1 MDSSVTGDKGKVVV
15 MLCDQEAQH
24 AVSVLRRGS
33 LPHATMMVGNPPAL
47 RHAPR
52 AIWPWLTLPASL
64 TAALQR
70 AYGKP
75 HTVRALLLDS
85 GRANPSPIERS
96 ILCMRRGERIF
107 WREVLLHG
115 GDPAYPAL
123 WARTTIPL
131 RGLRH
136 GLLPLTRHGTRPIGN
151 TLFRHRRLR
160 RSPIQA
166 ESRPRFGQRRWQRRS
181 VLRRGSVGVL
191 VEEHFL
197 PDLPCWA
204 GRGRR

>member
-1 MDSSVTGDKGKVVV
+1 MMRHDQKTQSSVSNNGP
-15 MLCDQEAQH
+15 
-24 AVSVLRRGS
+24 
-33 LPHATMMVGNPPAL
+33 LPFSKMITKKPPPL

-52 AIWPWLTLPASL
+52 MLWPWLTLPASL

-70 AYGKP
+70 AYEKP
-75 HTVRALLLDS
+75 HGMVQALLLGS
-85 GRANPSPIERS
+85 GRANPTPTERY
-96 ILCMRRGERIF
+96 LLRLHRGEQIF
-107 WREVLLHG
+107 WREVLLHC
-115 GDPAYPAL
+115 GDVMRPAL

-131 RGLRH
+131 RGLRR

-160 RSPIQA
+160 RSPIQT
-166 ESRPRFGQRRWQRRS
+166 ESQPRFGRRRCWQRRS
-181 VLRRGSVGVL
+181 ILRRGDTGVL

-197 PDLPCWA
+197 PGLPRWA

>member
-1 MDSSVTGDKGKVVV
+1 
-15 MLCDQEAQH
+15 MLRDQEAPH

-33 LPHATMMVGNPPAL
+33 LPHAMMMVGTPPAL

-70 AYGKP
+70 AYGKSQI
-75 HTVRALLLDS
+75 VRALLLDS
-85 GRANPSPIERS
+85 GRATPSPIERS

-181 VLRRGSVGVL
+181 VLRRGSAGVL

>member
-1 MDSSVTGDKGKVVV
+1 MRHDRKTQSAASDN
-15 MLCDQEAQH
+15 
-24 AVSVLRRGS
+24 GS
-33 LPHATMMVGNPPAL
+33 LPCSKMITKNPPPL

-52 AIWPWLTLPASL
+52 ALWPWLTLPASL

-70 AYGKP
+70 AYEKP
-75 HTVRALLLDS
+75 HVVQALLLGS
-85 GRANPSPIERS
+85 GRANPAPVERR
-96 ILCMRRGERIF
+96 ILRLHRGEQIF

-115 GDPAYPAL
+115 GDPMRPAL

-131 RGLRH
+131 CGLRH

-166 ESRPRFGQRRWQRRS
+166 ESQPRFGQRRWQRRS
-181 VLRRGSVGVL
+181 VLRRGATGVL

-197 PDLPCWA
+197 PDLPSWA

>member
-1 MDSSVTGDKGKVVV
+1 M
-15 MLCDQEAQH
+15 MRHDQKTQSTA
-24 AVSVLRRGS
+24 SNNGP
-33 LPHATMMVGNPPAL
+33 LPFSKMTTKNPPPL

-52 AIWPWLTLPASL
+52 LLWPWLTLPASL

-70 AYGKP
+70 AYAKP
-75 HTVRALLLDS
+75 HMVQALLLGC
-85 GRANPSPIERS
+85 GRANSTPTERY
-96 ILCMRRGERIF
+96 LLRLHRGEQIF

-115 GDPAYPAL
+115 GDVMRPAL

-131 RGLRH
+131 RGLRR

-151 TLFRHRRLR
+151 TLFRHRRLW

-166 ESRPRFGQRRWQRRS
+166 ESQPRFGQRRWQRRS
-181 VLRRGSVGVL
+181 VLRRGGASVL

-197 PDLPCWA
+197 PDLPRWA

>member
-1 MDSSVTGDKGKVVV
+1 MMRHDQKTQSSV
-15 MLCDQEAQH
+15 
-24 AVSVLRRGS
+24 SSNRP
-33 LPHATMMVGNPPAL
+33 LPFSKMITKKPPPL

-52 AIWPWLTLPASL
+52 MLWPWLTLPASL

-70 AYGKP
+70 AYEKP
-75 HTVRALLLDS
+75 HGMVQALLLGS
-85 GRANPSPIERS
+85 GRANPTPTERY
-96 ILCMRRGERIF
+96 LLRLHRGEQIF
-107 WREVLLHG
+107 WREVLLHC
-115 GDPAYPAL
+115 GDVMRPAL

-131 RGLRH
+131 RGLRR

-166 ESRPRFGQRRWQRRS
+166 ESQPRFGRRRCWQRRS
-181 VLRRGSVGVL
+181 VLRRGDTGVL

-197 PDLPCWA
+197 PGLPRWA

>member
-1 MDSSVTGDKGKVVV
+1 
-15 MLCDQEAQH
+15 MLRDQEAQH
-24 AVSVLRRGS
+24 AVPVLRRGS
-33 LPHATMMVGNPPAL
+33 LPHATMMVGDPPAL

-70 AYGKP
+70 AYGKSQI
-75 HTVRALLLDS
+75 VRALLLDS
-85 GRANPSPIERS
+85 GRASPSPIERS

-166 ESRPRFGQRRWQRRS
+166 GSQPRFGQRRWQRRS
-181 VLRRGSVGVL
+181 VLRRGSAGVL